1 MSKDTRSERGIKHV
15 HTTKLFFGQYTHK
28 VTIPF
33 PLKVQNI
40 KLKYKKINTLEG
52 NRRIA
57 QQIRKAKAAYIA
69 SVMETLSF
77 LEEADYN
84 FRSGES
90 SITFYTCDPQVAADI
105 EDSGLPITSVASPK
119 SEETARFMGL
129 NPDLLVRDSLF
140 FDKYRYCVVLRVTY
154 TTRPA
159 LRAYLATLDIEEKNH
174 NFGHR
179 SYHAFAKKKTT
190 DFLFNGND
198 RLYFADETDITLA
211 RIVIPECI
219 ERVEE
224 IVLTKDIEDAGSIA
238 A

>member
-1 MSKDTRSERGIKHV
+1 MSKDARAERGVRHV
-15 HTTKLFFGQYTHK
+15 HTIKPFFGQYTHK

-40 KLKYKKINTLEG
+40 KLKYKKVNTLEG

-57 QQIRKAKAAYIA
+57 KQIRKAKAAFID

-77 LEEADYN
+77 IEEDYT
-84 FRSGES
+84 FRSGET
-90 SITFYTCDPQVAADI
+90 SISFYTCNPEVASKI
-105 EDSGLPITSVASPK
+105 ETSGLPISCVAAPK
-119 SEETARFMGL
+119 SEEAARFMGL
-129 NPDLLVRDSLF
+129 HPDLLVRDSLF

-154 TTRPA
+154 HTRPA
-159 LRAYLATLDIEEKNH
+159 LRAYLATFEIEEKNL
-174 NFGHR
+174 NFGRR
-179 SYHAFAKKKTT
+179 SYHEFSKKKTT

-211 RIVIPECI
+211 RITIPECI

-224 IVLTKDIEDAGSIA
+224 VVLIKDIENAGSIA